1 MSSNRIILNGANEN
15 LRKVKIKPV
24 PSAGLSDDW
33 GVPEGVPGSVGCA
46 VVSSLARLDFRPSLP
61 SPGLAAAWWATGL
74 VCTLYLYTSLSFIF
88 RSVVYAEMEEVR
100 FVVTIIVARSSRP
113 AADFHLSTQSVR
125 R

>member
-1 MSSNRIILNGANEN
+1 MGLTKIYAKLKSSQCRPLVYLLTGVY
-15 LRKVKIKPV
+15 RKEFQGQWDAQWFPRLLVWI
-24 PSAGLSDDW
+24 
-33 GVPEGVPGSVGCA
+33 SV
-46 VVSSLARLDFRPSLP
+46 RPSLP